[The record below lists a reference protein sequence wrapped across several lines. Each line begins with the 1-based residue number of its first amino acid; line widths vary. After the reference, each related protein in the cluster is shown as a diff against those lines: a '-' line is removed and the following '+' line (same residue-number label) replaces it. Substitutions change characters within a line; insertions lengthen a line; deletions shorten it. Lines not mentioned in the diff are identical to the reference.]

1 MSDKITIMI
10 VDDEP
15 IIRKAIKYE
24 INGSHAM
31 VDCRVDDDGRVEQ
44 RELEVLDTFADG
56 PQLFA
61 ALNGS
66 PASRPDYLLVDMEFQ
81 GEPTGGIVIT
91 DRVRRQF
98 KKMDGSDIKIIII
111 SGRFDNPLKEG
122 TRLQGVNPSL
132 GTRPQGVNPSL
143 GTRPQ
148 GVNSS
153 LETRLQGTGTDR
165 LARLKDIGSV
175 VFEAIDKGANAFV
188 SKNAVGGFSIE
199 NIVRAIS
206 CLERGEK
213 YYFNYPVMLT
223 LMEAAELYFERE
235 RHEALDENISDEE
248 REILLHEA
256 AGCTAQEI
264 AQRLTRWSETEK
276 AIQEK
281 QKELSRKFNIVNKS
295 GARIAKAIQYGLI
308 TPDDIRYLKRQ

>member
-1 MSDKITIMI
+1 M
-10 VDDEP
+10 
-15 IIRKAIKYE
+15 
-24 INGSHAM
+24 
-31 VDCRVDDDGRVEQ
+31 
-44 RELEVLDTFADG
+44 LDTFADG

-122 TRLQGVNPSL
+122 TRLQG
-132 GTRPQGVNPSL
+132 
-143 GTRPQ
+143 
-148 GVNSS
+148 
-153 LETRLQGTGTDR
+153 TGADR

-235 RHEALDENISDEE
+235 RHEALDDHISDEE

-295 GARIAKAIQYGLI
+295 GARIAKAIHYGLI
-308 TPDDIRYLKRQ
+308 TPDDIKYLKRQ

>member
-1 MSDKITIMI
+1 MSEKITIMI

-61 ALNGS
+61 ALN
-66 PASRPDYLLVDMEFQ
+66 ATQANRPDYLLVDMEFQ
-81 GEPTGGIVIT
+81 GEPTGGIVIA
-91 DRVRRQF
+91 DRVRRQY
-98 KKMDGSDIKIIII
+98 KKIDGSDIKIIIL
-111 SGRFDNPLKEG
+111 SGRFDNPLQSE
-122 TRLQGVNPSL
+122 
-132 GTRPQGVNPSL
+132 
-143 GTRPQ
+143 
-148 GVNSS
+148 
-153 LETRLQGTGTDR
+153 TDR
-165 LARLKDIGSV
+165 LRRIKDIGGV
-175 VFEAIDKGANAFV
+175 VFEALQRGANAFV

-206 CLERGEK
+206 CLERGER

-235 RHEALDENISDEE
+235 RHDDLGESISEEE
-248 REILLHEA
+248 REILLLEA

-264 AQRLTRWSETEK
+264 AQRLTRWSESEK

-295 GARIAKAIQYGLI
+295 GARIAKAIQHGI
-308 TPDDIRYLKRQ
+308 IDPSDIKYLGR

>member
-61 ALNGS
+61 ALNSS
-66 PASRPDYLLVDMEFQ
+66 PANRPDYLLVDMEFQ

-98 KKMDGSDIKIIII
+98 KKMDGSDIKIIIL
-111 SGRFDNPLKEG
+111 SGRFDNPLQNE
-122 TRLQGVNPSL
+122 
-132 GTRPQGVNPSL
+132 
-143 GTRPQ
+143 
-148 GVNSS
+148 
-153 LETRLQGTGTDR
+153 TDR
-165 LARLKDIGSV
+165 LARIKDIGSV
-175 VFEAIDKGANAFV
+175 VFEALAKGANAFV

-206 CLERGEK
+206 CIERGEK

-235 RHEALDENISDEE
+235 RHEALDESISDEE

-256 AGCTAQEI
+256 EGCTAQEI

-281 QKELSRKFNIVNKS
+281 QKELSRKFGIVNKS
-295 GARIAKAIQYGLI
+295 GARIAKAIHYGLI
-308 TPDDIRYLKRQ
+308 TPDEINYLKRP

>member
-98 KKMDGSDIKIIII
+98 KKMDGSDIKIIIL
-111 SGRFDNPLKEG
+111 SGRFDNPLQNE
-122 TRLQGVNPSL
+122 
-132 GTRPQGVNPSL
+132 
-143 GTRPQ
+143 
-148 GVNSS
+148 
-153 LETRLQGTGTDR
+153 TDR
-165 LARLKDIGSV
+165 LARIKDIGSV
-175 VFEAIDKGANAFV
+175 VFEAIAKGANAFV

-235 RHEALDENISDEE
+235 RHEALDESISDEE

-295 GARIAKAIQYGLI
+295 GARIAKAIHYGLI
-308 TPDDIRYLKRQ
+308 TPDDIKYLKRQ

>member
-24 INGSHAM
+24 INGSRTL

-61 ALNGS
+61 ALNSS
-66 PASRPDYLLVDMEFQ
+66 PACRPDYLLVDMEFQ

-98 KKMDGSDIKIIII
+98 KKMDGSDIKIIIL
-111 SGRFDNPLKEG
+111 SGRFDNPLRMG
-122 TRLQGVNPSL
+122 TLPS
-132 GTRPQGVNPSL
+132 GANTPIEP
-143 GTRPQ
+143 
-148 GVNSS
+148 
-153 LETRLQGTGTDR
+153 DR

-175 VFEAIDKGANAFV
+175 VFEAVDKGANAFV

-206 CLERGEK
+206 CLERGEM

-223 LMEAAELYFERE
+223 LMEAAGLYFERE
-235 RHEALDENISDEE
+235 RHEALDESISDEE

-264 AQRLTRWSETEK
+264 AQRLSRWSETEK

-308 TPDDIRYLKRQ
+308 SPSDIKYLKKTPFNP

>member
-122 TRLQGVNPSL
+122 TRLQG
-132 GTRPQGVNPSL
+132 
-143 GTRPQ
+143 
-148 GVNSS
+148 
-153 LETRLQGTGTDR
+153 TGADR

-235 RHEALDENISDEE
+235 RHEALYESISDEE

-295 GARIAKAIQYGLI
+295 GARIAKAIHYGLI
-308 TPDDIRYLKRQ
+308 TPDDIKYLKRQ

>member
-1 MSDKITIMI
+1 MSDKISIMI

-61 ALNGS
+61 ALNAS

-98 KKMDGSDIKIIII
+98 KKMDGSDIKIIIL
-111 SGRFDNPLKEG
+111 SGRFDNPLQNE
-122 TRLQGVNPSL
+122 
-132 GTRPQGVNPSL
+132 
-143 GTRPQ
+143 
-148 GVNSS
+148 
-153 LETRLQGTGTDR
+153 TDR
-165 LARLKDIGSV
+165 LARIKDIGSV
-175 VFEAIDKGANAFV
+175 VFEAIGRGANAFV

-206 CLERGEK
+206 CLERGERF
-213 YYFNYPVMLT
+213 YFNYPVMLT

-235 RHEALDENISDEE
+235 RHEAIDEPVSDEE

-281 QKELSRKFNIVNKS
+281 QKELSRKFGIVNKS

-308 TPDDIRYLKRQ
+308 APEEIKYLKK